1 MFHTFVR
8 GSAGIPCATVVLL
21 VLPGLSRADAL
32 SDARATVAQIKA
44 NIRRAN
50 TEISNLRGKIVVAD
64 LGIVLNE
71 AAIDKAVKEGRMND
85 ATALRLL
92 LVGLKAT
99 KDSLVQDKQKW
110 EKFLQGQEKALPAW
124 EAEVKRLGG

>member
-1 MFHTFVR
+1 MFYTFVR
-8 GSAGIPCATVVLL
+8 GLVGIPCAAVALL
-21 VLPGLSRADAL
+21 VLPGFSRADAL

-50 TEISNLRGKIVVAD
+50 TEISNLRGKIVAAD
-64 LGIVLNE
+64 LGIVVNE
-71 AAIDKAVKEGRMND
+71 AAIDKAVKEGRTND
-85 ATALRLL
+85 ATVLRLL

-99 KDSLVQDKQKW
+99 KDSLVHDKQKW
-110 EKFLQGQEKALPAW
+110 EKFLQGEEKVLPGW